1 MGMSAELVSGIAAAA
16 AIAALAT
23 AILILLRSKLG
34 AESAGIL
41 AKLQSLVDSVGRLE
55 GILREEG
62 GRNREEAGAA
72 SRSLREELA
81 NEVRALLQLLDKKL
95 SDLGRNAADSDRAL
109 REEVQGS
116 VKVLGDN
123 IVATQKEKL
132 ELVAKE
138 LAGLA
143 QKQEQAQ
150 ENLRESVEHRLDIL
164 RSENSEKL
172 EKIRKTVDEQLQ
184 GTLEKRL
191 GESFKLVSERLEQ
204 VHKGLGEM
212 QSLASGVGDLK
223 RVLSNV
229 KVRGAWGEVQL
240 GNLLEQ
246 VLTPEQY
253 LKNAVTKP
261 GSQERVEFAIRL
273 PGREDGEPEVL
284 LPIDAKFPL
293 EDYDRLTQ
301 AAEKVDAGA
310 VEAAGKQLEARV
322 RNSAKEIR
330 DKYLNPP
337 HTTDFAIMFMPTE
350 GLYAEVLRRP
360 GLIEQVQRD
369 CRVTLAGPTTLA
381 ATLNA
386 LQMGFRTL
394 AIQKRSSEV
403 WRVLEAVKAEFG
415 KYGTMLDQVQKKL
428 HEASNTIEKVT
439 ARQRAVDRKLRA
451 VESISDDEAEA
462 ILGLTPVALEDLREE
477 ETV

>member
-1 MGMSAELVSGIAAAA
+1 MSAELVSGIAAAT
-16 AIAALAT
+16 ALAAFAT
-23 AILILLRSKLG
+23 ALLIFLRSKRG
-34 AESAGIL
+34 ADSPDVL
-41 AKLQSLVDSVGRLE
+41 AKLQSLADSVARLE
-55 GILREEG
+55 SILRDEG

-81 NEVRALLQLLDKKL
+81 NEVRALLQLVDNKL
-95 SDLGRNAADSDRAL
+95 SDLGKNAADSDRAL

-123 IVATQKEKL
+123 IAAAQKEKL

-138 LAGLA
+138 LSGLTH
-143 QKQEQAQ
+143 KQEQTQ
-150 ENLRESVEHRLDIL
+150 ENLRKSVEQRLDIL
-164 RSENSEKL
+164 RGENSEKL

-204 VHKGLGEM
+204 VHRGLGEM
-212 QSLASGVGDLK
+212 QSLANGVGDLK
-223 RVLSNV
+223 RVLTNV
-229 KVRGAWGEVQL
+229 KARGAWGEVQL

-253 LKNAVTKP
+253 LKNAATRP
-261 GSQERVEFAIRL
+261 GSQERVEYAIRL

-284 LPIDAKFPL
+284 LPIDAKFPQ
-293 EDYDRLTQ
+293 EDYDRLTL
-301 AAEKVDAGA
+301 AAERGDPGAVDAA
-310 VEAAGKQLEARV
+310 CKQLEARV
-322 RNSAKEIR
+322 RNSAREIR
-330 DKYLNPP
+330 DKYVNPP

-360 GLIEQVQRD
+360 GLIEMARRD
-369 CRVTLAGPTTLA
+369 YRVTLAGPTTLA

-451 VESISDDEAEA
+451 VESISDGEAEA
-462 ILGLTPVALEDLREE
+462 ILGLTPVALEDWREQ